1 MRRLIL
7 LILLLATAALS
18 ESREVWQTGKVYPK
32 VACAADPNQTYA
44 LYLPTSYRDGKPAP
58 IVFIF
63 EPLARGPVPVKI
75 AQEAAEKYGY
85 ILLASNNSR
94 NGPFGPQIEAA
105 QAMWKDAHERFSIDA
120 KRTYLAGFSGGSRM
134 AVMFASRCD
143 GCAAGVL
150 ASGAAFTSGLDPKSA
165 AKFHYFG
172 AIGYEDFNFPEYL
185 QFEPKLKE
193 AAWTYHIRRF
203 NGPHEWAPAE
213 VWLEAFE
220 WFNLQ
225 AIKTGTLTRNEKFVT
240 DAYASALMRAAA
252 QSNDLERYRV
262 YSQASADFAGL
273 TDVAEA
279 TKQAAALENS
289 KPVKELTKRE
299 RRDSEDQ
306 QRLAGQITS
315 ALEGLK
321 DPDTRT
327 EAAHQLRD
335 LFDNLRTMAK
345 NSKNPQ
351 QQVVAK
357 RALMQEFIYAYET
370 GEDLIRRKDYVNALL
385 LYDTIVANAKA
396 APGAHLQ
403 KSRIYLLMGDKK
415 KALTEARL
423 AVNSGINDPENFN
436 EPEFTALRS
445 DPEFQALIDSLHPT
459 KAE

>member
-1 MRRLIL
+1 VRRLIL
-7 LILLLATAALS
+7 LILLLASLALA
-18 ESREVWQTGKVYPK
+18 EPREFWQTGKVYPK
-32 VACAADPNQTYA
+32 VTCASDSGQTYA
-44 LYLPTSYRDGKPAP
+44 LYLPTSYRDGKPTP
-58 IVFIF
+58 IIFIF

-75 AQEAAEKYGY
+75 AQEAAEKYGF
-85 ILLASNNSR
+85 ILIASNNSR
-94 NGPFGPQIEAA
+94 NGPFGPQVEAA
-105 QAMWKDAHERFSIDA
+105 QAMWRDAHDRFSIDV

-134 AVMFASRCD
+134 AIMFASRCD
-143 GCAAGVL
+143 GCAAGVI
-150 ASGAAFTSGLDPKSA
+150 ASGAAFTSGLDPKA
-165 AKFHYFG
+165 VPKFLYFG

-193 AAWTYHIRRF
+193 AGWTYHIRRF
-203 NGPHEWAPAE
+203 QGPHEWATAD

-225 AIKTGTLTRNEKFVT
+225 AIKAGTLANDEKFIA
-240 DAYASALMRAAA
+240 DAYTNALARAAA
-252 QSNDLERYRV
+252 LPNDLERYRV
-262 YSQASADFAGL
+262 YSQIGADFAGL
-273 TDVAEA
+273 TDVASA
-279 TKQAAALENS
+279 KKQAAALEDS
-289 KPVKELTKRE
+289 KPVKELAKRE

-327 EAAHQLRD
+327 DASHQLRG

-345 NSKNPQ
+345 NSKDPQ

-385 LYDTIVANAKA
+385 LYDTIVANAKT

-403 KSRIYLLMGDKK
+403 KSRIYLLMGDRK
-415 KALTEARL
+415 KALVEARL
-423 AVNSGINDPENFN
+423 AVNSGLNDPENFN
-436 EPEFTALRS
+436 EPEFTALKS

-459 KAE
+459 KPE